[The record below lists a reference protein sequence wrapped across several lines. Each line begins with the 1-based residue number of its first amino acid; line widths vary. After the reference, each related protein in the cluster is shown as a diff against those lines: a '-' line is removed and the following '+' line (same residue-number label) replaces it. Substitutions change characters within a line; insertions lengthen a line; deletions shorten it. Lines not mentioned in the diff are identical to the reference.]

1 MKTDL
6 KKYIKVYSDCFDKE
20 MLKETIKEL
29 ESLPTKKPSLN
40 HNGKT
45 NFWEEHR
52 WYSPINKK
60 EHSRL
65 KKELQSSGH
74 TVKENQYYMDVIYEH
89 IKKYMIDL
97 NNTYLTSWDGFS
109 MLTWHRYKKGTN
121 MDLHTDNIKTV
132 FDGTRKGCPVLS
144 IVGQLNDNFLGGE
157 FEILDQQIKMKAGD
171 ILIFPSNFLFPHQ
184 VKTITKGKRLSFVSW
199 VW

>member
-1 MKTDL
+1 MKIDL
-6 KKYIKVYSDCFDKE
+6 KKYIKVYSNCFDKQI
-20 MLKETIKEL
+20 LRETVKEL
-29 ESLPTKKPSLN
+29 ESLPTKKSLKN
-40 HNGKT
+40 DDAKA
-45 NFWEEHR
+45 NFWYDHR
-52 WYSPINKK
+52 WYDPINKK

-65 KKELQSSGH
+65 KKELQSSAH
-74 TVKENQYYMDVIYEH
+74 IIKENQYYMDVVYAH

-97 NNTYLTSWDGFS
+97 NNIYLTSWDGFS
-109 MLTWHRYKKGTN
+109 TLTWHRYKKGTN
-121 MDLHTDNIKTV
+121 MSLHTDNIKTV
-132 FDGTRKGCPVLS
+132 FDGTRKGCPILS

-184 VKTITKGKRLSFVSW
+184 VKTIIKGKRLSFVSW